1 MLTQPPD
8 DWVHVRLYNPDNTQ
22 QLALSTTISILENE
36 ATVHHI
42 TVTPDTMRAAFLD
55 RRMPEGAIIVY
66 VPKALY
72 TVLLE
77 DTYLFYEDGT
87 MAEEILLKIQQCSD
101 KGIPLTP
108 DAEEISTSHSRA
120 ADISAARERKNRE
133 QQLRTVKIRYDLPT
147 TCLNAT
153 LANGRMK
160 PIVDGL
166 VSQAQA
172 VSSRARISPAQPR
185 DEFHRLRNSLDIY
198 IEFPSQLDHN
208 RASYSGVKFF
218 APGRGMAPLNGYIM
232 PQKLASL
239 SIQQCCFRSPEVCGK
254 DRNEGFATCRQ
265 RTRFTKSCGHDY
277 RSTEFE
283 DRKRKAID
291 EKLEA
296 QRKQTAAQH
305 ERARARLCAPY
316 LAGQVRCAANTTP
329 KRTHSPPRACTVPH
343 RGMPQPAHR
352 PILYP
357 HAALHVRDGR
367 RVPGHTVPLLP
378 YARPLGGG
386 ATDFH
391 LLLQSI
397 LPLSQRNQRHGQGEQ
412 PPQPR
417 DTK

>member
-1 MLTQPPD
+1 MRPACSQPPD

-277 RSTEFE
+277 RALPNSRTANEKQST
-283 DRKRKAID
+283 KSS
-291 EKLEA
+291 KLSA
-296 QRKQTAAQH
+296 NRPPLNMNGRGPA
-305 ERARARLCAPY
+305 CAPHIW
-316 LAGQVRCAANTTP
+316 QDRCAAPPIPHPYVLTLRHVPVQCPITGCPNRHQGPSYT
-329 KRTHSPPRACTVPH
+329 RTLLCTS
-343 RGMPQPAHR
+343 A
-352 PILYP
+352 
-357 HAALHVRDGR
+357 
-367 RVPGHTVPLLP
+367 T
-378 YARPLGGG
+378 GG
-386 ATDFH
+386 ACPATPCPYFH
-391 LLLQSI
+391 A
-397 LPLSQRNQRHGQGEQ
+397 PA
-412 PPQPR
+412 P
-417 DTK
+417 